1 MQKNHH
7 IDNSSFVSVKIQTYW
22 DLIPPDLASY
32 LLSKPLQTFNYLKTI
47 ITPEELLAFIMVL
60 TGASRTVTGG
70 RDVKL
75 TFDCEIHST
84 AFFSCIVDDLTGVLS
99 SMGSVHVVK
108 LQNHLVVLQ
117 GEAAVLP
124 WQYLLGSS
132 EPLQGEGH
140 AALHHAREGHVGAR
154 HGLHRLQ
161 WHHERWRFW
170 ARRKHPTRWNQNV
183 IRKEVVN

>member
-1 MQKNHH
+1 MLISMQKKHH
-7 IDNSSFVSVKIQTYW
+7 LDNSSFLSGEIQTYW
-22 DLIPPDLASY
+22 DLILAGLASY
-32 LLSKPLQTFNYLKTI
+32 LLSKHLQTLSYLKTI
-47 ITPEELLAFIMVL
+47 ITPEEPFALILVL

-108 LQNHLVVLQ
+108 LQSHLVVLQ
-117 GEAAVLP
+117 GEAAVFP
-124 WQYLLGSS
+124 WQHLLGSS

-140 AALHHAREGHVGAR
+140 AALHHA
-154 HGLHRLQ
+154 
-161 WHHERWRFW
+161 
-170 ARRKHPTRWNQNV
+170 
-183 IRKEVVN
+183 